1 MDDCVA
7 TGNKTTPCVTFVCP
21 TAYPLFDKRVQA
33 SIGGMETRSVLFA
46 MALARLGRWRTI
58 FAVGDFGQESPIT
71 AGDIELV
78 TYSPFAKRVRDN
90 VVPRFQK
97 HKWRPVIH
105 LDIRDLHFLWQL
117 PVYLLIGLLPKCLVN
132 RFWRAIRPDVV
143 CCFGNNPTSAEV
155 IADCYRSGIKTVL
168 CIASDS
174 DLSSDYVPGDPS
186 LNDYGTPCWM
196 GWYAVNTADYV
207 FVQTEW
213 QSKLLKQNFGR
224 DGVIIRNPVQV
235 TSETRLTWPCRDTR
249 EFVLWVGRSDTFH
262 KRPQLLLDVA
272 RRYPDMQFLMILNKT
287 NAGVFDT
294 IQRQRP
300 GNVTIIERVKH
311 HEIWEFYRRARV
323 FVSTSAYEGFPNTF
337 LQAAVSGVPVV
348 SLSVDPDGIL
358 SAYHCGICSNDDFDG
373 FVQSVRTLWADRETA
388 EVYVNNFFEYVLSH
402 HALQLQAERFEA
414 LLDEVVATLLPDTG
428 PGCWHRPF
436 TRFVHRD
443 N

>member
-1 MDDCVA
+1 M
-7 TGNKTTPCVTFVCP
+7 NKEKFPSVVFVSLN
-21 TAYPLFDKRVQA
+21 AYPLFDRSVHVA
-33 SIGGMETRSVLFA
+33 VGGMETRSVLFA
-46 MALARLGRWRTI
+46 KALAQTGRWKTI
-58 FAVGDFGQESPIT
+58 FAVGDFAQKEPVS
-71 AGDIELV
+71 AGDVNLV
-78 TYSPFAKRVRDN
+78 VYRPLAKWVRDN
-90 VVPRFQK
+90 VVPRFLK

-105 LDIRDLHFLWQL
+105 LDMRDIHFIWQL
-117 PVYLLIGLLPKCLVN
+117 PVYLLMSLFPQCLVN
-132 RFWRAIRPDVV
+132 RFWQSIRPGVV

-196 GWYAVNTADYV
+196 GWYAVNTVDYV
-207 FVQTEW
+207 FVQTER
-213 QSKLLKQNFGR
+213 QRKLLKQNFSR
-224 DGVIIRNPVQV
+224 DGAIVRNPVEV
-235 TSETRLTWPCRDTR
+235 TAEARLTWSSRDAR

-272 RRYPDMQFLMILNKT
+272 RRCPDMQFLMILNKT

-348 SLSVDPDGIL
+348 SLSVDPDGML
-358 SAYHCGICSNDDFDG
+358 AAHHCGICSNDDFDG
-373 FVQSVRTLWADRETA
+373 FVQSVRTLWTDRGAA
-388 EVYVNNFFEYVLSH
+388 EVYAGNFFEYVLSH
-402 HALQLQAERFEA
+402 HALQLQTERFEA
-414 LLDEVVATLLPDTG
+414 LLDEVLAAPLPDSV
-428 PGCWHRPF
+428 PNCWHSPF